1 MIKIRALDFSYENT
15 KALKNINIDIG
26 KMSTGFLGPNGSGKT
41 TVLKILC
48 GILNVPNDNIYIDGM
63 SIENF
68 SKRELSKKVAIV
80 TQDLEPTFD
89 FSVREIIEMGR
100 YPYLNTFGFLSK
112 SDKSV
117 INKTIEKLD
126 LASLS
131 NKNVDEISSGEKQKV
146 RIARALVQEPKYL
159 LLDEPTSNLELS
171 NKILILDV
179 IRDIISDGTKVIITS
194 HDIKFIEEITD
205 DCFMIS
211 EGEILCKG
219 ETKKIINES
228 NILNLF
234 DLKTLPEWV
243 I

>member
-159 LLDEPTSNLELS
+159 LLDEPTSNLDLS
-171 NKILILDV
+171 NKILILV
-179 IRDIISDGTKVIITS
+179 FK
-194 HDIKFIEEITD
+194 
-205 DCFMIS
+205 M
-211 EGEILCKG
+211 
-219 ETKKIINES
+219 
-228 NILNLF
+228 LNF
-234 DLKTLPEWV
+234 
-243 I
+243 

>member
-100 YPYLNTFGFLSK
+100 YQYLNTFGFLSK
-112 SDKSV
+112 SDNLDGNLTILSFAIFSFLIIIFLH
-117 INKTIEKLD
+117 IN
-126 LASLS
+126 
-131 NKNVDEISSGEKQKV
+131 
-146 RIARALVQEPKYL
+146 
-159 LLDEPTSNLELS
+159 
-171 NKILILDV
+171 
-179 IRDIISDGTKVIITS
+179 IIK
-194 HDIKFIEEITD
+194 
-205 DCFMIS
+205 
-211 EGEILCKG
+211 
-219 ETKKIINES
+219 
-228 NILNLF
+228 
-234 DLKTLPEWV
+234 
-243 I
+243 

>member
-41 TVLKILC
+41 TILKILC
-48 GILNVPNDNIYIDGM
+48 GILNVPNDNIYIDGR
-63 SIENF
+63 SIETF
-68 SKRELSKKVAIV
+68 SKRELSKMVAIV

-126 LASLS
+126 LVSLS

-159 LLDEPTSNLELS
+159 LLDEPTSNLDLS

-179 IRDIISDGTKVIITS
+179 IRDFISDGTKIIITS
-194 HDIKFIEEITD
+194 HDIKSVSYTH
-205 DCFMIS
+205 
-211 EGEILCKG
+211 L
-219 ETKKIINES
+219 
-228 NILNLF
+228 
-234 DLKTLPEWV
+234 TLPTNREV
-243 I
+243 